1 MVSFRQTGENQIAMS
16 TLSSAKKQVARTEA
30 EMRRDQW
37 LNQMDAQDNKCA
49 ECGAELEIEKTAKRG
64 LTYEIVCQTCYQK
77 PLGEV
82 NHG

>member
-1 MVSFRQTGENQIAMS
+1 MS
-16 TLSSAKKQVARTEA
+16 TLSSAKKRVARTE
-30 EMRRDQW
+30 MKTRRDQW

-49 ECGAELEIEKTAKRG
+49 ECHAELVLDETAKRG
-64 LTYEIVCQTCYQK
+64 LTYEIICLACYQK